1 MSKGWEFRAKQAK
14 KKEALREFS
23 TWTTDKFITHILELR
38 EIIENFQKES
48 PESSKVTSSETTL
61 TEKDYKQEWS
71 YPTKIAF
78 LLTINQKPLTSEDLN
93 RLLLKLDKHYKDYNS
108 PIANLST
115 ALQRAT
121 KSKRIIKIK
130 SPGIKLLYYVLP
142 DWIDRE
148 MNLND
153 KFKGFMKSF

>member
-1 MSKGWEFRAKQAK
+1 
-14 KKEALREFS
+14 L
-23 TWTTDKFITHILELR
+23 
-38 EIIENFQKES
+38 QKES
-48 PESSKVTSSETTL
+48 SESSKEIAIGTTL

-93 RLLLKLDKHYKDYNS
+93 KQLLKLDKHYKDYNS

-142 DWIDRE
+142 EWV
-148 MNLND
+148 D
-153 KFKGFMKSF
+153 KEGGVKRDYNSVFNQFV